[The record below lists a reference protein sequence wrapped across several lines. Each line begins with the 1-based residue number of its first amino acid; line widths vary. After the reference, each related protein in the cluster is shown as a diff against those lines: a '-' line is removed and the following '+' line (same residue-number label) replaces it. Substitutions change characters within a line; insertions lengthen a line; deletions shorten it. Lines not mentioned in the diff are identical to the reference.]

1 VSEVIDSTGSR
12 FRIGWG
18 DQGGRVREVL
28 RTNDP
33 VELSF
38 ALHVL
43 RGAGV
48 EPLVLDEHMSV
59 LEGSIGALPRR
70 VMVENGY
77 YDKAVRVLG
86 NVSLTNVRR

>member
-1 VSEVIDSTGSR
+1 M
-12 FRIGWG
+12 
-18 DQGGRVREVL
+18 REVL
-28 RTNDP
+28 RTNDL

-43 RGAGV
+43 REAGIDPV
-48 EPLVLDEHMSV
+48 VLDEHMSV

-77 YDKAVRVLG
+77 YDKAMRVLG
-86 NVSLTNVRR
+86 NGSLTIGAR